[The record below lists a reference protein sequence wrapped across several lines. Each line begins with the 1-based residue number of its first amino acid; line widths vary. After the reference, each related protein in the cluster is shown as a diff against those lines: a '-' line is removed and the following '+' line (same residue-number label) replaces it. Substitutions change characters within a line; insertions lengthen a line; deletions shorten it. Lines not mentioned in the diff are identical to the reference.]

1 MKLACV
7 VHRYGADIAGGSEG
21 HCRLVAEHLSGAH
34 DVTVL
39 TTTAH
44 DHVTWRN
51 HYQAGETRLGPVRVI
66 RFPVDRERNLHRF
79 RDISDCV
86 FSDRA
91 GVDEAAQWFL
101 ENGPYAPALL
111 EFIDRHASDFDL
123 VLFWAFRY
131 YNTYFGV
138 PLARDRAILIPTAEE
153 DPLIHVESL
162 APFFALP
169 RAYLFLTP
177 EEEALVG
184 DRAPRATPRRVIGS
198 GVDLPGEPDQ
208 TKLAAAGISSPYVL
222 YLGRIDPN
230 KGCDTLIRYFLRYA
244 DRPNPANPP
253 NPQNPANPADPGNI
267 QLVVAGPAN
276 MPIPAHP
283 LIRRLGYVDE
293 ATRDALL
300 ANAGVLLMPS
310 PYESLSMVLLE
321 AWNRGTPA
329 LVNAHCDVLRGQVL
343 RADGGLFYRNALE
356 FAGALDYLL
365 DHPDVARQ
373 LGAQGKAYVDREYRW
388 PTVMGKV
395 ESLFA
400 EVGGQSSQR
409 QIRAEY
415 AE

>member
-7 VHRYGADIAGGSEG
+7 VHRYGVDIAGGSEG
-21 HCRLVAEHLSGAH
+21 HSRRVSEHLSAAH

-44 DHVTWRN
+44 DHVTWRK
-51 HYQAGETRLGPVRVI
+51 HYDAGETRVGPVRVI
-66 RFPVDRERNLHRF
+66 RFPVDRQRNLHRF
-79 RDISDCV
+79 RDISDRV

-91 GVDEAAQWFL
+91 GADDAAQWFR
-101 ENGPYAPALL
+101 ENGPHTPALL
-111 EFIDRHASDFDL
+111 EFIDRRGHDFDL

-131 YNTYFGV
+131 YNSYFGV
-138 PLARDRAILIPTAEE
+138 PLARDRAVLLPTAEE

-169 RAYLFLTP
+169 RGYLFLTP

-184 DRAPRATPRRVIGS
+184 DRAPRATPRRVIGC

-230 KGCDTLIRYFLRYA
+230 KGCDTLIRHFLRYA
-244 DRPNPANPP
+244 ARPSLA
-253 NPQNPANPADPGNI
+253 NPANPANPI
-267 QLVVAGPAN
+267 QLVLAGPAN
-276 MPIPAHP
+276 MAIPDHP
-283 LIRRLGYVDE
+283 LIRPLGYVDA

-300 ANAGVLLMPS
+300 ANARVLLMPS

-329 LVNAHCDVLRGQVL
+329 LVNARCDVLRGQVL

-365 DHPDVARQ
+365 DHPDAGRQ
-373 LGAQGKAYVDREYRW
+373 LGAQGRAYVDREYRW
-388 PTVMGKV
+388 PTVLSKI
-395 ESLFA
+395 ESLLVEA
-400 EVGGQSSQR
+400 GGQSSSTVFSR
-409 QIRAEY
+409 RT
-415 AE
+415 